1 MQSRWRTRRC
11 FGAGLL
17 LLACTGMVP
26 AQKIKVE
33 YDKSQAFSQYKT
45 YSWLQQQSYTRVFLA
60 LNIVSAI
67 DQELQAKGLRKADSG
82 GDLMVT
88 AYGAFDDDISVA
100 ASSTIYQFP
109 ALYGPTWASAPT
121 IRGGTSAVYI
131 RKGTLVVDVVEA
143 ASRQLKWR
151 GIATAKF
158 DLEKKMQALDLVN
171 KSVEKMFRQYPVRN

>member
-1 MQSRWRTRRC
+1 MQACFRGRRC
-11 FGAGLL
+11 FTAGLL
-17 LLACTGMVP
+17 FLAFTVP
-26 AQKIKVE
+26 LSAQKVKVE
-33 YDKSQAFSQYKT
+33 YDKKQSFSQYRT

-67 DQELQAKGLRKADSG
+67 DQELQAKGLRKVDSG
-82 GDLMVT
+82 ADLMVT
-88 AYGAFDDDISVA
+88 AYGAFDDDINVA
-100 ASSTIYQFP
+100 QSSTIYQFP

-171 KSVEKMFRQYPVRN
+171 KSVEKMFRQYPGGP

>member
-1 MQSRWRTRRC
+1 MQEWWRRWRC
-11 FGAGLL
+11 FRAGLV
-17 LLACTGMVP
+17 LACALPMP
-26 AQKIKVE
+26 AQKIRVE
-33 YDKSQAFSQYKT
+33 YDKQQPFPPYKT
-45 YSWLQQQSYTRVFLA
+45 YTWLQQRNYARVFLA

-67 DQELQAKGLRKADSG
+67 DQELQAKGLRKVDSG

-88 AYGAFDDDISVA
+88 AYGAFDDDINVA
-100 ASSTIYQFP
+100 SSSTIYQFP

-158 DLEKKMQALDLVN
+158 DPERKMQALDLVN
-171 KSVEKMFRQYPVRN
+171 KSVEKMFRQYPGRN

>member
-1 MQSRWRTRRC
+1 MHARWRTRRC

-17 LLACTGMVP
+17 LLACAGLLP

-88 AYGAFDDDISVA
+88 AYGAFDDDIDVA
-100 ASSTIYQFP
+100 QSTTIYQFP

-151 GIATAKF
+151 GVATAKF
-158 DLEKKMQALDLVN
+158 DPNKKMEALDLVN
-171 KSVEKMFRQYPVRN
+171 KSVEKMFRQYPARN